1 MKNALSIWSG
11 TVFERSSCGQ
21 QTKAHKNYGIFLLC
35 CVYEYHR
42 FCTTQSPYFIHLCA
56 GTMISTSRNAVVER
70 AGHPSQATYRGR
82 IVLLADAK
90 QYIRQKFYKVD
101 EASLLET
108 TRLGI
113 ELDLNK

>member
-1 MKNALSIWSG
+1 MKNALCIRSG

-42 FCTTQSPYFIHLCA
+42 FCITQSPYFIHLCA

-108 TRLGI
+108 TR
-113 ELDLNK
+113 